1 MRTNEAATITGRDN
15 DVAQPISGKG
25 AATAPVLA
33 AVWCRSVG
41 TSWTLEL
48 HELDDGTTSGKITDW
63 VSSGVPIAQPE
74 PEALANE
81 LLAER
86 GLQLFRDS
94 SAGPCTHS
102 RQGIGYVCE
111 DAELIK
117 LAHRVWDDTAATTVH
132 PVVLAARWI
141 AAGFSADAAVRWI
154 HMGIRSPQMA
164 QQSVPSK
171 PTVSQ

>member
-1 MRTNEAATITGRDN
+1 MRTNEAATITGRNN
-15 DVAQPISGKG
+15 DVTQPISGKG
-25 AATAPVLA
+25 AAMAPVLA

-48 HELDDGTTSGKITDW
+48 HELDDGTTPGKIMDW

-117 LAHRVWDDTAATTVH
+117 LAHRVWADTAATAVH

-141 AAGFSADAAVRWI
+141 AAGFSADAAARWI
-154 HMGIRSPQMA
+154 HMGIRSPQVA

-171 PTVSQ
+171 PTVSP

>member
-1 MRTNEAATITGRDN
+1 MITNEAATITSRNDEVAEPTSDN
-15 DVAQPISGKG
+15 GASAAQ
-25 AATAPVLA
+25 VLA

-48 HELDDGTTSGKITDW
+48 HELGGGTAPGKIMDW
-63 VSSGVPIAQPE
+63 ISSGVPIGLPE

-86 GLQLFRDS
+86 GLQLFADS

-102 RQGIGYVCE
+102 RQGIGYVCT

-117 LAHRVWDDTAATTVH
+117 LAHRVRNDIASVGMH
-132 PVVLAARWI
+132 PVVLAALWVR
-141 AAGFSADAAVRWI
+141 AGFSADAAAGWI
-154 HMGIRSPQMA
+154 RGGIRSPYVA
-164 QQSVPSK
+164 QQTVSSA
-171 PTVSQ
+171 PTVSP

>member
-1 MRTNEAATITGRDN
+1 MRTKEAATITGQNN

-48 HELDDGTTSGKITDW
+48 HELDGGTTPGKISDW
-63 VSSGVPIAQPE
+63 ISSGVPIAQPE
-74 PEALANE
+74 PEALVNE
-81 LLAER
+81 MLAER
-86 GLQLFRDS
+86 GLQLFPDP

-102 RQGIGYVCE
+102 RQSIGYVCE

-117 LAHRVWDDTAATTVH
+117 LAHRVREDTAATAVH

-141 AAGFSADAAVRWI
+141 AAGFSADAAAGWI
-154 HMGIRSPQMA
+154 RVGVHSTQVARQ
-164 QQSVPSK
+164 
-171 PTVSQ
+171 TVSSAPTMAP

>member
-1 MRTNEAATITGRDN
+1 MKTNEATTIAGRIN
-15 DVAQPISGKG
+15 DVARPTSGNG
-25 AATAPVLA
+25 SATAPVLA

-48 HELDDGTTSGKITDW
+48 HELDEGTTPRKIMDW
-63 VSSGVPIAQPE
+63 MSSGVPIAQPE
-74 PEALANE
+74 PQALANE
-81 LLAER
+81 MLAER
-86 GLQLFRDS
+86 GLQLFPDS

-117 LAHRVWDDTAATTVH
+117 LAHRLCDDTAAAAVH

-141 AAGFSADAAVRWI
+141 AAGFSADAAAGWI
-154 HMGIRSPQMA
+154 HEGVRSPQVA
-164 QQSVPSK
+164 QK
-171 PTVSQ
+171 MVSSEPVSP